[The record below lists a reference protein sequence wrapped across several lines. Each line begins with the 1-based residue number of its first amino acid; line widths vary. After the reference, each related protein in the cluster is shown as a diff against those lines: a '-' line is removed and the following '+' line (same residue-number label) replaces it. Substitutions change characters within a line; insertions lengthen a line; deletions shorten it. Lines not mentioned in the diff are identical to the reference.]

1 MSSKRSD
8 KRSSEE
14 LSRNEIKDEKF
25 RCCSENIV
33 VVVAKSF
40 DVNDVV
46 VVAKPFEG
54 NELSRNEIKDE
65 KFRCCS
71 ENIVVVVV
79 KSFDVNVVVVVKSFN
94 VNK

>member
-33 VVVAKSF
+33 VVVVVVKSF
-40 DVNDVV
+40 DVN
-46 VVAKPFEG
+46 
-54 NELSRNEIKDE
+54 
-65 KFRCCS
+65 
-71 ENIVVVVV
+71 VVVV
-79 KSFDVNVVVVVKSFN
+79 KSFDVNVVVVVVVVKSFEGIS
-94 VNK
+94 K